1 MPATYS
7 INDNTA
13 YEAARLAT
21 IGDVLNQLPD
31 NTNKLISPKDAR
43 DAIYSSWETSVFKQL
58 TGSASIEYIGVDR
71 NGLNNKILLGKKQ
84 LGGVDVLSSTL
95 LNYSFNDTDI
105 FFFNN
110 KNGITPSNTKISFLA
125 GTNSVLYPYA
135 PYINSYQGTSSLH
148 LEIVNQTGDI
158 TIDSSTGR
166 VSINNVTFPTK
177 LETASASNGQILKY
191 YNGRLIWDNNTIN
204 LASIGSTNSVTNISG
219 SPVLVNGHSLELTES
234 SPIIATFGNIEPGQT
249 FSNAPLVEVVRQM
262 LYPNLGPQVSLL
274 INANSTGW
282 TTSAVAE
289 FGNIYVPDIELAWSI
304 TKKSDPVIF
313 AGLSNSFVGGF
324 APTLPISYPGLT
336 SISGVSLGYTP
347 STSMTYTLSVYD
359 DGSTNYPLDSMA
371 IATGSST
378 VTYANTSVTLDLVY
392 PFFYGV
398 STYSVVSGLPNA
410 VRNQLNSMIP
420 TLNKLIEKES
430 DKSVALSGTGYI
442 YYCIPESY
450 QSLVQVI
457 DENGF
462 DITSSFNSI
471 VRYFTSGL
479 ISIEA
484 DPIIGSPDLYWDDI
498 EYKIWKHGPTTV
510 VPSLTNWQFKLAA
523 PVPTTT
529 TTTTTAAPTTTTTT
543 TAAPT
548 TTTTTTAGPA
558 TTTTTTTAAPTTTTT
573 TTAAPIP
580 DFVYGQSIR
589 YDVEGA
595 IDISSPAN
603 IIVASSSTVKVI
615 HIIEGQRT
623 PINTVGLG
631 LFLFTYVPVEPLDY
645 GIYNIQADGNTY
657 NSSITINTNLIPPTA
672 PMPNCAIDTAVW
684 NGIDTVNFTSLQ
696 IYNISSAVVYD
707 PNFDIV
713 SADIATGP
721 PAFIQFTPTMTGTYS
736 IALDSFDV
744 GSYPQLRSNPCV
756 YRFSINSLP
765 GITTTTTTDAP
776 TTTTTTAAPTTTT
789 TTTAYVCATSDF
801 YSYVSPTNS
810 NYITIVS
817 AGNIQLTNDN
827 LVHGSVTVLGTPSFT
842 SPSTNVYP
850 LQLGTFSFTFDKDEY
865 GKYGLFWVVIS
876 DGVNT
881 CTYKQM
887 PNPPHSPVD
896 AGVYI
901 PDSEPVSNPPAPI
914 TFGDNSLEC
923 AINDIVADTG
933 TKNIASPTNIS
944 VLDINSVIFW
954 DESYNV
960 ITPIN
965 PINIGNLNST
975 FTSLN
980 PSSTYYISVD
990 GCLYSVVSSA

>member
-7 INDNTA
+7 INNNTA

-58 TGSASIEYIGVDR
+58 TGSASQEYIGIDR

-84 LGGVDVLSSTL
+84 LGGVDVLNSTL

-110 KNGITPSNTKISFLA
+110 KSGITPSNTKVSFLA

-204 LASIGSTNSVTNISG
+204 LASIGSTNSVTNIFG

-234 SPIIATFGNIEPGQT
+234 SQIIATFGNIEPGQT

-262 LYPNLGPQVSLL
+262 LYPHLGPDVSLL
-274 INANSTGW
+274 INVSPYNETPSGF

-313 AGLSNSFVGGF
+313 ATLSNAFLGGF

-336 SISGVSLGYTP
+336 SISGSSLGYTP

-398 STYSVVSGLPNA
+398 STYSVVSGPANA

-462 DITSSFNSI
+462 DITSSFNKI
-471 VRYFTSGL
+471 ERYFTSGL
-479 ISIEA
+479 ISIQA
-484 DPIIGSPDLYWDDI
+484 DPIIGSPDSYWDNI
-498 EYKIWKHGPTTV
+498 EYEIWKHGPTTV
-510 VPSLTNWQFKLAA
+510 VPSLTNWQFKLDA
-523 PVPTTT
+523 PIPT

-548 TTTTTTAGPA
+548 TTTTTTAAPA

-573 TTAAPIP
+573 TTATPIP

-589 YDVEGA
+589 YDVVGA
-595 IDISSPAN
+595 IDINSLSN

-615 HIIEGQRT
+615 STQGQRT

-631 LFLFTYVPVEPLDY
+631 LFLFTYVPDEPLDY
-645 GIYNIQADGNTY
+645 GVYNIQADGNTY

-672 PMPNCAIDTAVW
+672 PMPNCEMDTAVW
-684 NGIDTVNFTSLQ
+684 NGTDTVNFTSLQ
-696 IYNISSAVVYD
+696 IYNVSSAVVYD

-744 GSYPQLRSNPCV
+744 GPYPQLRSNPCV

-765 GITTTTTTDAP
+765 GITTTTTTVAP
-776 TTTTTTAAPTTTT
+776 TTTTTTTAAPTTTT
-789 TTTAYVCATSDF
+789 TTTAYSCPVSDF

-817 AGNIQLTNDN
+817 AGNIQLTHDN
-827 LVHGSVTVLGTPSFT
+827 LGAGNVSVLGPPSWT
-842 SPSTNVYP
+842 APSTNVYA
-850 LQLGTFSFTFDKDEY
+850 LQEGTFSFTFDITEY
-865 GKYGLFWVVIS
+865 GKYGLFWVVIT
-876 DGVNT
+876 DGYSYT

-887 PNPPHSPVD
+887 PSPPHSPVD

-901 PDSEPVSNPPAPI
+901 PDSEPAPI
-914 TFGDNSLEC
+914 TISNGSLEC
-923 AINDIVADTG
+923 AINDLVADTG
-933 TKNIASPTNIS
+933 SKNIASATNIS
-944 VLDINSVIFW
+944 VVDVNSVIFW
-954 DESYNV
+954 DEMYNV

-965 PINIGNLNST
+965 PIVAGHLNYT
-975 FTSLN
+975 FTALSPL
-980 PSSTYYISVD
+980 STYYISVD

>member
-7 INDNTA
+7 INNNTA

-43 DAIYSSWETSVFKQL
+43 DAIYSSWENSVFKQL
-58 TGSASIEYIGVDR
+58 TGSASIEYIGVDK

-84 LGGVDVLSSTL
+84 LGGVDVLNSTL

-110 KNGITPSNTKISFLA
+110 KSGITPSNTKVSFLS

-191 YNGRLIWDNNTIN
+191 YNGRLIWDDNTIN
-204 LASIGSTNSVTNISG
+204 VASIGSTNSVTNITG

-262 LYPNLGPQVSLL
+262 LYPHLGPDVSLL
-274 INANSTGW
+274 INVSPYNETPSGF

-313 AGLSNSFVGGF
+313 ATLSNAFLGGF

-336 SISGVSLGYTP
+336 SISGSSLGYTP

-359 DGSTNYPLDSMA
+359 SGSTNYPLDSMA

-398 STYSVVSGLPNA
+398 STYGVTN
-410 VRNQLNSMIP
+410 NSSNYYTSTRMNLILT

-430 DKSVALSGTGYI
+430 DKSVLLSGIGYI
-442 YYCIPESY
+442 YYCVPESY
-450 QSLVQVI
+450 QPLIQVI

-462 DITSSFNSI
+462 DITTSFEQIVTNSDMNP
-471 VRYFTSGL
+471 L
-479 ISIEA
+479 LE
-484 DPIIGSPDLYWDDI
+484 SPNLYWTGQ
-498 EYKIWKHGPTTV
+498 YYQVWKHGPTTV
-510 VPSLTNWQFKLAA
+510 VPSLSKWQFKLDTPA
-523 PVPTTT
+523 PTTTTTTTTVAPIPTTT

-543 TAAPT
+543 AGPTTTTTTVAPT
-548 TTTTTTAGPA
+548 TTTTTTA
-558 TTTTTTTAAPTTTTT
+558 T
-573 TTAAPIP
+573 PIP

-595 IDISSPAN
+595 IDISSPSN
-603 IIVASSSTVKVI
+603 IIVASSSTVKVV
-615 HIIEGQRT
+615 HITQGQRT

-631 LFLFTYVPVEPLDY
+631 LFLFTYVPVDPLDY

-696 IYNISSAVVYD
+696 IYNVSSVAVYD
-707 PNFDIV
+707 PNFDVV
-713 SADIATGP
+713 SVDIATGP
-721 PAFIQFTPTMTGTYS
+721 PAYIQFTPTMTGTYS
-736 IALDSFDV
+736 IALDSFNV
-744 GSYPQLRSNPCV
+744 GPYPQIRPNPCV

-765 GITTTTTTDAP
+765 GITTTTTTTVAP
-776 TTTTTTAAPTTTT
+776 TTTTTTVAPTTTT
-789 TTTAYVCATSDF
+789 TTTTI
-801 YSYVSPTNS
+801 PTNGWDPLYKSSLITLS
-810 NYITIVS
+810 NSNLNANITTLGTAS
-817 AGNIQLTNDN
+817 
-827 LVHGSVTVLGTPSFT
+827 VLGLT
-842 SPSTNVYP
+842 
-850 LQLGTFSFTFDKDEY
+850 
-865 GKYGLFWVVIS
+865 
-876 DGVNT
+876 
-881 CTYKQM
+881 
-887 PNPPHSPVD
+887 
-896 AGVYI
+896 
-901 PDSEPVSNPPAPI
+901 
-914 TFGDNSLEC
+914 
-923 AINDIVADTG
+923 AIKSGQKVM
-933 TKNIASPTNIS
+933 
-944 VLDINSVIFW
+944 
-954 DESYNV
+954 
-960 ITPIN
+960 
-965 PINIGNLNST
+965 
-975 FTSLN
+975 
-980 PSSTYYISVD
+980 
-990 GCLYSVVSSA
+990 YSVVVNSPSDTVYLGISLTSLDVNSELGVDIKSIGVTNNGDVWYGGSFITNLTGFSYMVGDTVDVAYDYSAGLMWIRVGGGLWNNDPMANPQLGDFGLSFSEPFSLSQFARPAASILSTGSNQIFLQNTAAFGLPGGYTFIY